1 MRQHNLR
8 VTGSLTVNGENVVS
22 ASQLSVLNSTLTGQ
36 YATTGSNSYNG
47 NQTITGSLLVTGV
60 ITANE
65 FHTTF
70 VTSSVLYTSG
80 STKFGDSNDD
90 IMEVTGSLK
99 VNGNITANNLS
110 GIVSGSTQITSLL
123 PTGVVSGSSQTILNL
138 PTGTVSGSSQLTAS
152 YDVRYVISGSIT
164 QTTWD
169 NIASKPAGIVSSSA
183 QVILQSTTG
192 QLSASRVDGLNLSQI
207 ASGSYTAS
215 IGQTFNVNTSTIIT
229 GSLSVSSL
237 SGSGVNYLAYS
248 GGVVTAIS
256 GTAAIKY
263 TQEFSASLGQTTFT
277 PSVGYVSGLIDVYYN
292 GTKLSA
298 QTDYTASNGSTI
310 VLSQGADLA
319 GDIVEVTIYNPVNG
333 VSNNVLRQ
341 QTTFTASA
349 AQTTFTVNYTPGLLD
364 VYFNGSRLSNEE
376 YTANNGTSIIL
387 SEATTGGEIIDI
399 FVYSYQ
405 VGAFSG
411 VGGQGV
417 TNQLAYWSSQSGLT
431 GSNSLTFDGTT
442 LTISGSLVPAV
453 SGAYD
458 LGSTSKPFRHIYV
471 GSGSIFLVN
480 NQGQVTNTISA
491 QSIVTTDTLNSGSID
506 LTKSLPTGT
515 VSGSSQVVG
524 ILTSLNSATASFT
537 PRISNLESK
546 SASVDISITNINSVT
561 ASNIARLNNLETKS
575 ASVDIT
581 ISSINSKTG
590 SYATTGSNTFFGT
603 QTYSG
608 SVYIANDLVVQGSS
622 SIQYISASSVSI
634 GTNIVQLNT
643 ANPSV
648 RFAGLTI
655 IDSGS
660 VGGSG
665 SFLYDSVQDEFIFV
679 HRGNG
684 TNITSSHFVLGPETY
699 DSLGNETYLTSNIIP
714 KGTGKEH
721 LIDSCIFDNGT
732 TTCIK
737 NNLIGTGT
745 ITGTTIYGSTA
756 VCSANGLLIGNGGV
770 TATCNYLPKF
780 TGASTI
786 GDSQVYDNGTS
797 VGINQPSP
805 TRTLDILGA
814 SGIGTVLKLQG
825 ASGTTTYLQLAYNGA
840 TNAQSGYIGY
850 NSNSQMQFFTNDTVA
865 LTIDSNR
872 NLGLGVTPSV
882 WGSNSF
888 AFQTQG
894 GAVWSFSSAYMDVW
908 QNSYYNGTSSIYTT
922 TAAASFYRQAAG
934 SHEWNIA
941 PSGTAGCTITWTNGM
956 TLTNGGNV
964 GIGTGSPLSK
974 LEVQKTGAQA
984 AGIFIN
990 QCSSDEATIRFKS
1003 THSCLSDFRVGASI
1017 LAGSAFEIYNV
1028 QCNRTNYMV
1037 NCLGFSKI
1045 SNDGTFVNGNNTNY
1059 HSMNSS
1065 GDVTLYLY
1073 NSNATGNGILSNV
1086 QSCNTSYY
1094 SFRGYSDPYGD
1105 MAFIYSNGTFG
1116 SRTGTYGGIVSD
1128 ARCKTEI
1135 CDASSQWNDIKN
1147 LRVRNFKLIED
1158 VENDPINAMRQIGFI
1173 AQEVETV
1180 SPGLV
1185 FESGNGCV
1193 DSGCWKNVKT
1203 SIIHTKA
1210 VKALQEAM
1218 CRIEILESCLGI
1230 S

>member
-22 ASQLSVLNSTLTGQ
+22 ASQLSALNSTLTGQ
-36 YATTGSNSYNG
+36 YATTGSNMYNG
-47 NQTITGSLLVTGV
+47 NQTITGSVIVTGT

-80 STKFGDSNDD
+80 STKFGDTNDD

-99 VNGNITANNLS
+99 VDGNITANNLS
-110 GIVSGSTQITSLL
+110 GIVSGSSQITSLL
-123 PTGVVSGSSQTILNL
+123 PTGV
-138 PTGTVSGSSQLTAS
+138 VSGSSQLTAS

-192 QLSASRVDGLNLSQI
+192 QLSASRVDGLNLTQI
-207 ASGSYTAS
+207 GSGSYTAS

-237 SGSGVNYLAYS
+237 SGSGINYLAYS

-263 TQEFSASLGQTTFT
+263 NQEFTATLGQTIFT
-277 PSVGYVSGLIDVYYN
+277 PSVGYVSGLIDVFYN
-292 GTKLSA
+292 GTKLSE
-298 QTDYTASNGSTI
+298 TDYTATNGSTI
-310 VLSQGADLA
+310 ILSQGADLA
-319 GDIVEVTIYNPVNG
+319 GDIIEVAIYNPVNG

-349 AQTTFTVNYTPGLLD
+349 SQTTFTVNYTPGLLD
-364 VYFNGSRLSNEE
+364 VYFNGSRLSNDE

-387 SEATTGGEIIDI
+387 SEATTGGEILDI

-480 NQGQVTNTISA
+480 NEGQVTNTISA

-515 VSGSSQVVG
+515 VSGSSQIVG
-524 ILTSLNSATASFT
+524 ILSSLNTVTASFT

-546 SASVDISITNINSVT
+546 SASVDIT
-561 ASNIARLNNLETKS
+561 L
-575 ASVDIT
+575 
-581 ISSINSKTG
+581 SSINSKTG
-590 SYATTGSNTFFGT
+590 SYATTGSNSFYGT
-603 QTYSG
+603 QVFSG
-608 SVYIANDLVVQGSS
+608 SVYIANDLIVQGSS

-660 VGGSG
+660 IGGSG
-665 SFLYDSVQDEFIFV
+665 SFLYDSVHDEFVFV

-684 TNITSSHFVLGPETY
+684 TNVTSSHFVLGPETY

-721 LIDSCIFDNGT
+721 LVDSSIFDNGT
-732 TTCIK
+732 TVCINGNTITNNIIVSNNQNTATQITICNTTC
-737 NNLIGTGT
+737 NTSATSELAIGSDVCSGFAS
-745 ITGTTIYGSTA
+745 IGKYSTGTTAYKTIASKDMYIYNQTGGDISVLNNIA
-756 VCSANGLLIGNGGV
+756 SGNI
-770 TATCNYLPKF
+770 KF
-780 TGASTI
+780 TAGGCS
-786 GDSQVYDNGTS
+786 SPHLY
-797 VGINQPSP
+797 INCS
-805 TRTLDILGA
+805 GNV
-814 SGIGTVLKLQG
+814 GIGTVTPTGTYGKLTVTGGISILNDNNAKLQIG
-825 ASGTTTYLQLAYNGA
+825 RYSNVSTDSYIVMANGSTGLTF
-840 TNAQSGYIGY
+840 TNA
-850 NSNSQMQFFTNDTVA
+850 NDIA
-865 LTIDSNR
+865 
-872 NLGLGVTPSV
+872 
-882 WGSNSF
+882 
-888 AFQTQG
+888 
-894 GAVWSFSSAYMDVW
+894 DVMR
-908 QNSYYNGTSSIYTT
+908 ITT
-922 TAAASFYRQAAG
+922 
-934 SHEWNIA
+934 
-941 PSGTAGCTITWTNGM
+941 
-956 TLTNGGNV
+956 GGNV
-964 GIGTGSPLSK
+964 GIGTNSPSGTGILLNVKGITGNTIGMVIAESADGCAMVSLYSGS
-974 LEVQKTGAQA
+974 
-984 AGIFIN
+984 GIGDDPSLIYLK
-990 QCSSDEATIRFKS
+990 DLRFGSGNKS
-1003 THSCLSDFRVGASI
+1003 TSGYVERMRIASCGNVGI
-1017 LAGSAFEIYNV
+1017 GLTCPVEK
-1028 QCNRTNYMV
+1028 
-1037 NCLGFSKI
+1037 L
-1045 SNDGTFVNGNNTNY
+1045 
-1059 HSMNSS
+1059 
-1065 GDVTLYLY
+1065 
-1073 NSNATGNGILSNV
+1073 
-1086 QSCNTSYY
+1086 
-1094 SFRGYSDPYGD
+1094 
-1105 MAFIYSNGTFG
+1105 
-1116 SRTGTYGGIVSD
+1116 
-1128 ARCKTEI
+1128 
-1135 CDASSQWNDIKN
+1135 DIMGA
-1147 LRVRNFKLIED
+1147 LRVRCNTPGFTAACNSLVIDYANTCVFGSSPMTRYYSIGCTGVSAGHSFLVGEPSVGYNAFIIGGSGHVTKPCSAAFHAAINSSTCIGPGGTMVKFNCVIYNAGGGYDGTTSTFTAPVSGMYQFNFTFL
-1158 VENDPINAMRQIGFI
+1158 NQNTQNAEGGHAYLSTSSGVCTYYFTRYGCFSGIDRTGYGNYVPMHGAI
-1173 AQEVETV
+1173 AVYL
-1180 SPGLV
+1180 PGGARACVAAFWDASGAFTHNSTAWSNFTGYLV
-1185 FESGNGCV
+1185 G
-1193 DSGCWKNVKT
+1193 
-1203 SIIHTKA
+1203 
-1210 VKALQEAM
+1210 
-1218 CRIEILESCLGI
+1218 
-1230 S
+1230 